1 MYSGPVAAHSYYEL
15 AKDGKPDVIVIF
27 SPNHTGRGSALAV
40 MNEGVWRTPLGDVE
54 IDAKTANQILSESRI
69 IDVDDRAHAY
79 EHSIELQLPFLQYL
93 YGSAFKFVP
102 ICFLMQDLQSSREVG
117 QATAKA
123 LSGKNALVI
132 ASTDMTHYEP
142 QEMAEKKDK
151 MAIDA
156 AIKMNE
162 EQYYSTVEA
171 HAISTC
177 GYGPTVAAITAAKAL
192 GAKKAQL
199 LCYKTS
205 GDITGDFSTV
215 VGYASISFM
224 KS

>member
-1 MYSGPVAAHSYYEL
+1 MYSGPVAAHSYYQL
-15 AKDGKPDVIVIF
+15 AIDGKPDIIVIF
-27 SPNHTGRGSALAV
+27 SPNHTGRGSALAL
-40 MNEGVWRTPLGDVE
+40 MNEGAWRTPLGDVE
-54 IDAKTANQILSESRI
+54 VDAEVANKILSESRI
-69 IDVDDRAHAY
+69 IDVDEKAHAY

-102 ICFLMQDLQSSREVG
+102 ICFLMQDLESSRVVG

-142 QEMAEKKDK
+142 QERAERNDK
-151 MAIDA
+151 VAIGA
-156 AIKMNE
+156 ALKLDE
-162 EQYYSTVEA
+162 EQYYTTVES
-171 HAISTC
+171 HAMSIC
-177 GYGPTVAAITAAKAL
+177 GYGPTMAAITASKLL

-205 GDITGDFSTV
+205 GDVTSDYSSV
-215 VGYASISFM
+215 VGYASISFT
-224 KS
+224 K